1 MSSANKYDQRNIQTM
16 ELVYGRGYLSA
27 GGDEEVANELINKLA
42 LLSLSTK
49 IVTKDVRGKKTVT
62 ANLKINNKTMLENYD
77 KLGVSGLKDYIY
89 SKMWNPNYRPLVY
102 MRDGKGE

>member
-1 MSSANKYDQRNIQTM
+1 M
-16 ELVYGRGYLSA
+16 
-27 GGDEEVANELINKLA
+27 
-42 LLSLSTK
+42 LSLQALVELLTDADLTRRATFPDNVD
-49 IVTKDVRGKKTVT
+49 IRELACHLAARVFEQAVEE
-62 ANLKINNKTMLENYD
+62 NLKINNKTMLENYD